1 MCKTIQ
7 FLLILNMKENEF
19 THKNVWKDNCLDC
32 DKLKKTWFFFLKI
45 EITNKNKITSNNH
58 KKSSYDENNLV
69 VILFL
74 NSNIGVTVA
83 FGVGVAE
90 LFSQHPAV

>member
-1 MCKTIQ
+1 
-7 FLLILNMKENEF
+7 MKENEF
-19 THKNVWKDNCLDC
+19 THKNLWKDNCLDC

-69 VILFL
+69 VILFS
-74 NSNIGVTVA
+74 NSNIGHSKLRLIYPLSTIQKNYPSKSKA
-83 FGVGVAE
+83 NF
-90 LFSQHPAV
+90 